1 MAIIFPL
8 KMTRMSKAQA
18 QLIISLIWLVALLTP
33 LPTALLSSLV
43 PIPVANQ
50 TAAWNYTNQTIPRD
64 PALDS
69 NDVNSVNRD
78 ELSRNSVNSL
88 DGFSDSADR
97 PDGDVTVNREQPA
110 EDVRYTCQEQWS
122 DRTQRY
128 YYSMT
133 LMILQ
138 YFLPLTVL
146 VYTYT

>member
-1 MAIIFPL
+1 
-8 KMTRMSKAQA
+8 MSKAQA

-43 PIPVANQ
+43 PIPTANQ
-50 TAAWNYTNQTIPRD
+50 TAANYTPLTD

-69 NDVNSVNRD
+69 NDVNSVNRVRD
-78 ELSRNSVNSL
+78 DLSKNSVNSL
-88 DGFSDSADR
+88 IDSVGVEA
-97 PDGDVTVNREQPA
+97 PDGAFDVTVNSEQPA
-110 EDVRYTCQEQWS
+110 DVRYTCQEQWS

>member
-1 MAIIFPL
+1 
-8 KMTRMSKAQA
+8 MSKAQA

-43 PIPVANQ
+43 PIPTGNQ
-50 TAAWNYTNQTIPRD
+50 TAGNYTPPPLAD

-69 NDVNSVNRD
+69 NDVNSVNSVRED
-78 ELSRNSVNSL
+78 LSKNSVNSL
-88 DGFSDSADR
+88 IDSAGVDAI
-97 PDGDVTVNREQPA
+97 DDAFDVTVNSESPA

-146 VYTYT
+146 VVTYT